1 MSVFSLPS
9 SALPERPNDQRSL
22 SGLAPGALPLAL
34 AEIAS
39 GRNALSVFVAADTQQ
54 VHAVEL
60 SLGFYARH
68 LNIPVY
74 VFSDWEVL
82 PYDVFSPH
90 EDIISSRLETLAKLP
105 GIKRGI
111 LIVSLATL
119 LQKLPP
125 SDFLIQNSFSLRTG
139 QTLDVLAYRSELER
153 VGYRHVDTVYQHGE
167 YATRGAIF
175 DLFPMG
181 SHEPVR
187 IELFDDEIDSIRTF
201 DPETQR
207 SRNKLDALSILPANE
222 FPWDDKSRMDFR
234 NRWLDRF
241 PDSAANTPIL
251 RDIKDAIKPHGIEF
265 YGPLFFDQMAS
276 LFDYLPEGSLLTMP
290 DNVSQMCDHLLHDI
304 ALRYE
309 DRRYDIQ
316 RPLLAPNEL
325 FLGAE
330 TFFSRAKAFPRLLI
344 TAPTDSPETDTPAP
358 KANALH
364 INSTALPPLAVDDR
378 ANDPL
383 KDLKAHL
390 CTSTFKTLVIAESA
404 GRREVISDLFSAH
417 NVACSSIDS
426 WQDFNDSSDPVN
438 IAVGA
443 PADGF
448 IAPDA
453 QLQVIT
459 ETELFGLRVTQS
471 RRRKQAAT
479 TSDMMVKNLT
489 ELQIGSPVVH
499 IDHGVGR
506 YRGLETIEVD
516 GRSNEFLMLEYAE
529 QAKLYVPVSSLD
541 LISRY
546 SGTDEALAPLH
557 KLGTEKWSIAKQK
570 AMARVRDTA
579 AELLEVYAKREAR
592 EGFRYEHPGESY
604 RAFCARFPFEETA
617 DQRNA
622 INAVVQDMVRKQPM
636 DRLVCGD
643 VGFGKTEVAMRAAF
657 MATYSG
663 KQVAI
668 LVPTTLLAQ
677 QHYDSFVDR
686 FADTAVSIEVLSR
699 FKSTKAQEEALKKVA
714 SGKVDIVIGTHKL
727 IQNDVKFDNL
737 GLLIIDEEHRFGVQ
751 QKERLK
757 ALRSEVDILTMTAT
771 PIPRTLNMAMGGIRD
786 LSIIATPPAKRLS
799 VKTFVREREDGL
811 IRESVLREV
820 LRGGQVYYLFNDVK
834 NIEKEVAF
842 LQDLVPE
849 ARVGFAHGQMR
860 ERELEQAMSDF
871 YHLRFNILVC
881 STIIETGIDIPNA
894 NTIIIDR
901 ADKFGLAQLHQLR
914 GRVGRSHHQAYA
926 YLLTPPSKTLSKDA
940 EKRLEA
946 ISASQDL
953 GAGFMLA
960 THDLEIRGAGELL
973 GEEQSGQIQS
983 VGFSLYMELLEKAVE
998 SLRSGQE
1005 VDLEA
1010 DVHGAEVSLPLSTII
1025 PEDYVPDVHTRLI
1038 LYKRIANA
1046 SQQADLK
1053 DLQVEMIDRFGL
1065 LPDSCKYL
1073 FRQSELKL
1081 QLNAL
1086 GIAKLEAGSKSGKV
1100 EFSGN
1105 TCIQPL
1111 AIVQLVQ
1118 SRPDLY
1124 QLEGAS
1130 KLKFAHKAENAEDL
1144 FVELEQLLEK
1154 LSAS

>member
-1 MSVFSLPS
+1 MSVLSLPAQ
-9 SALPERPNDQRSL
+9 ALPAQPNDQRSL
-22 SGLAPGALPLAL
+22 HGLTAGALPLAL
-34 AEIAS
+34 TELANA
-39 GRNALSVFVAADTQQ
+39 RNGLSLVVANDSQQ
-54 VHAVEL
+54 VHALEHAL
-60 SLGFYARH
+60 AFYARH
-68 LNIPVY
+68 CELPIH

-90 EDIISSRLETLAKLP
+90 EDIISGRLEILGKLP
-105 GIKRGI
+105 GLKRGI
-111 LIVSLATL
+111 LVVSLATL

-125 SDFLIQNSFSLRTG
+125 ADFLLQNSFSLRTG
-139 QTLDVLAYRSELER
+139 QTLDVLSYRSQLER
-153 VGYRHVDTVYQHGE
+153 VGYRQVDTVYQHGE
-167 YATRGAIF
+167 YTTRGAIF
-175 DLFPMG
+175 DIFPMG
-181 SHEPVR
+181 SQEPVR

-207 SRNKLDALSILPANE
+207 SRKKLDALSILPANE
-222 FPWDDKSRMDFR
+222 FPWDDSNRLAFR
-234 NRWLDRF
+234 NRWLERF
-241 PDSAANTPIL
+241 PNSAADSPVL
-251 RDIKDAIKPHGIEF
+251 RDIKDGIKPHGLEF
-265 YGPLFFDQMAS
+265 YSPLFFEHMAS
-276 LFDYLPEGSLLTMP
+276 LFDYLPTDTLILLQDNTP
-290 DNVSQMCDHLLHDI
+290 DRCAHILKEIS
-304 ALRYE
+304 LRYE
-309 DRRYDIQ
+309 DRRHDIQ
-316 RPLLAPNEL
+316 RPLLAPDEL
-325 FLGAE
+325 FLRAE
-330 TFFSRAKAFPRLLI
+330 ALFSKIKDFPRLSIAMATEPGAEAKSRTHDL
-344 TAPTDSPETDTPAP
+344 S
-358 KANALH
+358 ANCQ
-364 INSTALPPLAVDDR
+364 NLPQVAVDDR
-378 ANDPL
+378 ASDPL
-383 KDLKAHL
+383 ENLKSHL
-390 CTSTFKTLVIAESA
+390 ATQDYRTLIIAESA
-404 GRREVISDLFSAH
+404 GRREVMSDLFNAH
-417 NVACSSIDS
+417 QLTSHSIDS
-426 WQDFNDSSDPVN
+426 WQDFLEGSEPLC

-448 IAPDA
+448 IASDA
-453 QLQVIT
+453 KLQVIT
-459 ETELFGLRVTQS
+459 ETELFGMRVTHS
-471 RRRKQAAT
+471 PRRKQAAT
-479 TSDMMVKNLT
+479 TSDMVVKNLT

-546 SGTDEALAPLH
+546 SGTDEALAPMH

-570 AMARVRDTA
+570 AMAKVRDTA

-592 EGFRYEHPGESY
+592 EGFQYEHPGETY
-604 RAFCARFPFEETA
+604 RAFCARFPFEETP

-622 INAVVQDMVRKQPM
+622 INAVIQDMVRPQPM

-657 MATYSG
+657 MATFSG

-677 QHYDSFVDR
+677 QHYESLVDR
-686 FADTAVSIEVLSR
+686 FAETAVSIEVLSR
-699 FKSTKAQEEALKKVA
+699 FNSSKNQQETLNKIA
-714 SGKVDIVIGTHKL
+714 SGTTDIVVGTHKL
-727 IQNDVKFDNL
+727 IQGDVTFKNL

-757 ALRSEVDILTMTAT
+757 ALRAEVDILTMTAT

-834 NIEKEVAF
+834 NIEKEVRY

-849 ARVGFAHGQMR
+849 ARIGFAHGQMR

-901 ADKFGLAQLHQLR
+901 ANKFGLAQLHQLR

-926 YLLTPPSKTLSKDA
+926 YLLTPPAKALSKDA

-946 ISASQDL
+946 ITASQDL

-998 SLRSGQE
+998 SLRSGKDL
-1005 VDLEA
+1005 DLES
-1010 DVHGAEVSLPLSTII
+1010 DVHGAEINLPLSTII
-1025 PEDYVPDVHTRLI
+1025 PEDYVPDVHTRLM

-1046 SQQADLK
+1046 AKPGDLK

-1065 LPDSCKYL
+1065 LPESCKFL
-1073 FRQSELKL
+1073 FRQTALKL
-1081 QLNAL
+1081 RLNAS
-1086 GIAKLEAGSKSGKV
+1086 GIAKLEAGAKSGKL
-1100 EFSGN
+1100 EFSNN
-1105 TCIQPL
+1105 TAIEPL
-1111 AIVQLVQ
+1111 SIVQLVQ

-1130 KLKFAHKAENAEDL
+1130 KLKFSHKADNADAL
-1144 FVELEQLLEK
+1144 FEEIEQVLEK
-1154 LSAS
+1154 LGAS